1 MADAPDTAP
10 PNLYAAREPIFPK
23 KVYGK
28 FRNLK
33 WAIMAITLGIYY
45 ITPWIRWDRGP
56 NLPDQ
61 AVLIDLANRR
71 FYFFWIEIWPHEF
84 YFVAGLLV
92 MAGLGL
98 FLFTSA
104 LGRVWCGYACPQ
116 TVWTDLF
123 ILVERWIEGDR
134 NARLRLHRQSKW
146 DFRKARLRLTKWI
159 TWLLI
164 AVATGGAWIFYFA
177 DAPTLL
183 VDLFTLN
190 AHPVAYTTVAILT
203 ATTFVFG
210 GFAREQICIY
220 ACPWPRIQAA
230 MLDEDTLTVAYREWR
245 GEPRGKSNVRRRDA
259 AKAAAA
265 EAASRAAGPGGAKY
279 APTPYPGVPLN
290 DPTAIAAAKEEPGDC
305 IDCMACVN
313 VCPMG
318 IDIRD
323 GQQMECITCALCI
336 DACDDI
342 MAKIGKP
349 RGLIDYMAL
358 TDEQNERAGKPPR
371 PIIKHIL
378 RPRTLMYSG
387 LWALVGVG
395 LVFALF
401 IRSDIEMTVAPVRNP
416 TFVTMSDGTIRN
428 TYEVRLLNKHGE
440 ARPFVLSVTGDA
452 AIRLSLEGIE
462 GDTITVPADDTTN
475 QRVYLEAPAGS
486 QAAQSARTD
495 VRLWVEDEANGERAS
510 KSTVF
515 NGKAQR

>member
-1 MADAPDTAP
+1 MADTQPNP
-10 PNLYAAREPIFPK
+10 PPSLYAAQEPVFPK

-33 WAIMAITLGIYY
+33 WVIMMVTLGIYY
-45 ITPWIRWDRGP
+45 LTPWLRWDRGP

-71 FYFFWIEIWPHEF
+71 FFFFWIEIWPYEF

-104 LGRVWCGYACPQ
+104 LGRVWCGYTCPQ

-134 NARLRLHRQSKW
+134 NARLRLHRQKKW
-146 DFRKARLRLTKWI
+146 DMRKVRLRVAKWV

-164 AVATGGAWIFYFA
+164 AVATGGAWVFYFT

-183 VDLFTLN
+183 VDLVMLN
-190 AHPVAYTTVAILT
+190 AHPIAYTTIGVLT
-203 ATTFVFG
+203 ATTFFFG

-230 MLDEDTLTVAYREWR
+230 MMDEDTLTVGYREWR
-245 GEPRGKSNVRRRDA
+245 GEPRKHSEAV
-259 AKAAAA
+259 KA
-265 EAASRAAGPGGAKY
+265 GA
-279 APTPYPGVPLN
+279 PQ
-290 DPTAIAAAKEEPGDC
+290 GDC

-342 MAKIGKP
+342 MLKIGKP

-358 TDEQNERAGKPPR
+358 TDEQSEREGQPPKPVL
-371 PIIKHIL
+371 KHVL
-378 RPRTLMYSG
+378 RPRTILYTS
-387 LWALVGVG
+387 LWSLVGFG
-395 LVFALF
+395 LLFALF
-401 IRSDIEMTVAPVRNP
+401 IRQDIEVTVAPVRNP
-416 TFVTMSDGTIRN
+416 QYVTMADGAIRN
-428 TYEVRLLNKHGE
+428 TYEVRILNKHGE
-440 ARPFVLSVTGDA
+440 ARPFRITVNGDP
-452 AIRLSLEGIE
+452 AIRISLEGTPYGSVE
-462 GDTITVPADDTTN
+462 VPADSTFN
-475 QRVYLEAPAGS
+475 QRVYLQAPAGS
-486 QAAQSARTD
+486 PPALAELSE
-495 VRLWVEDEANGERAS
+495 VRIWIEDLSNGERAH
-510 KSTVF
+510 KDTIF
-515 NGKAQR
+515 NGKGN

>member
-1 MADAPDTAP
+1 MADSPADTP
-10 PNLYAAREPIFPK
+10 PELFAAREPVFPK
-23 KVYGK
+23 KVKGA

-33 WAIMAITLGIYY
+33 WVIMAITLGIYY
-45 ITPWIRWDRGP
+45 VTPWIRWDRGP

-61 AVLIDLANRR
+61 AVLVDLANRR

-134 NARLRLHRQSKW
+134 NARLRLHRQKKW
-146 DFRKARLRLTKWI
+146 DIRKARLRITKWI

-164 AVATGGAWIFYFA
+164 AVATGGAWVFYFA

-183 VDLFTLN
+183 GNLLTGA

-203 ATTFVFG
+203 ATTFFFG

-230 MLDEDTLTVAYREWR
+230 MMDEDTLVVGYREWR

-259 AKAAAA
+259 ETARAA
-265 EAASRAAGPGGAKY
+265 EAESRAAGPGKATYG
-279 APTPYPGVPLN
+279 PTPYPGVPLS
-290 DPTAIAAAKEEPGDC
+290 DIDAAAKDGPGDC

-358 TDEQNERAGKPPR
+358 TDEVNERAGQQAR
-371 PIIKHIL
+371 PIIRHIL
-378 RPRTLMYSG
+378 RPRTVLYTA
-387 LWALVGVG
+387 LWALVGIG
-395 LVFALF
+395 LIVALF
-401 IRSDIEMTVAPVRNP
+401 IRPDIEMSVAPVRNP
-416 TFVTMSDGTIRN
+416 TFVTMADGAVRN

-440 ARPFVLSVTGDA
+440 DRPFRLTVKGDPS
-452 AIRLSLEGIE
+452 IRLSIE
-462 GDTITVPADDTTN
+462 GTPYGSITAPADSTLN
-475 QRVYLEAPAGS
+475 QRVYLQAPAGS
-486 QAAQSARTD
+486 DPAESARSD
-495 VRLWVEDEANGERAS
+495 VRIWVEDMSTGERAS
-510 KSTVF
+510 KDTIF
-515 NGKAQR
+515 NGRGD